1 MRDCGAETTSKS
13 PPVQRLAVAAAA
25 AWSAFVGACIP
36 SPNFDDRELVQTPRI
51 LAVVAEPP
59 EIGPGQQSL
68 LTPLLADPR
77 GDGRP
82 LRLRWRACVTGDSLG
97 GGGGGG
103 FGGGQYGMPDPPP
116 GCSDPRASVDLGDGD
131 TAVLVAPDEA
141 TLAPLF
147 AQFEALATGALP
159 PGFAR
164 RVFEEVGIPV
174 TVELVVSTPDAAG
187 GETVLVTGFKRVL
200 VSGRG
205 RRGTNPPRPRVIVGE
220 LGVLSARGPG
230 ASGFDCASEDGA
242 PLVVPAGAPITL
254 RPDPTPDDPDDD
266 PATAE
271 EPWARDRDCADDDPV
286 TECYGVLDPQGGFL
300 LRPEGAY
307 YSWFT
312 TGGTFRE
319 SITDRGRRDNEWT
332 PPAAP
337 GDVTLWIVV
346 RDGHGG
352 TSACR
357 AMVTVR

>member
-1 MRDCGAETTSKS
+1 MHRARRT
-13 PPVQRLAVAAAA
+13 PLLFAA
-25 AWSAFVGACIP
+25 AWLVALEAVGNGCIP
-36 SPNFDDRELVQTPRI
+36 SPNFDDRDLVQTPRI

-59 EIGPGQQSL
+59 EIGPGQQSV

-77 GDGRP
+77 GGGRP
-82 LRLRWRACVTGDSLG
+82 LRVRWRACVARDSLGG

-116 GCSDPRASVDLGDGD
+116 GCSDPRTSLDLGEGD

-141 TLAPLF
+141 TLASLL
-147 AQFEALATGALP
+147 AQFEALAAGALP

-164 RVFEEVGIPV
+164 RVFDEVGIAV
-174 TVELVVSTPDAAG
+174 TVQLVVSTPDGAG
-187 GETVLVTGFKRVL
+187 GETVLVIGFKRVL
-200 VSGRG
+200 VSGRST
-205 RRGTNPPRPRVIVGE
+205 RGTNPPRPRVFVGDR
-220 LGVLSARGPG
+220 GVFSARGPG
-230 ASGFDCASEDGA
+230 ASGFDCTAEGGGTI
-242 PLVVPAGAPITL
+242 VVDAGVPIPL

-266 PATAE
+266 PTTAE
-271 EPWARDRDCADDDPV
+271 EPWARDLACIDDDPV

-300 LRPEGAY
+300 LRPEGVY
-307 YSWFT
+307 YSWLT
-312 TGGTFRE
+312 TGGSFRE

-332 PPAAP
+332 PPPTP
-337 GDVTLWIVV
+337 GEVTLWVVV